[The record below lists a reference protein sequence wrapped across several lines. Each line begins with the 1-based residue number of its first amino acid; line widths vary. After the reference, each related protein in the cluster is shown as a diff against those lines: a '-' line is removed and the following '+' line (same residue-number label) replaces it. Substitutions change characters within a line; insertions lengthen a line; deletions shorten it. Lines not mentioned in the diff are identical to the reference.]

1 MCRVVPGDCA
11 TRAHPTMGGC
21 VLTGTPLL
29 SSEVG
34 GASVRGREV
43 GRAKSVAAGS
53 FDEGGASMG
62 GSWHVVAFGESLLV
76 LVLQGVGGTEL
87 LLALLLQGLP
97 QSTSLLQTNPKKW
110 NVLILL

>member
-11 TRAHPTMGGC
+11 ARAHPAMGGC
-21 VLTGTPLL
+21 ILTGTPLL

-43 GRAKSVAAGS
+43 GGAKSIAAGG
-53 FDEGGASMG
+53 FNEGGASMG

-76 LVLQGVGGTEL
+76 LVLQGVGSTEL